1 MTMANY
7 IKELVISE
15 YYKKADWKKWATDKI
30 YENKDNEKWI
40 YKVRNADN
48 AASLLNILEPI
59 CEEEQYYKYNNNQF
73 SDAVIGFIYKRYLKG
88 ELTMEDMLKR
98 TYEEVSSG
106 DSLIDPEK
114 FKNYLDM
121 VENNKDLQQDRK
133 FISSVHDFYEI
144 YLEIADLV
152 LDKVEQ

>member
-1 MTMANY
+1 MD
-7 IKELVISE
+7 L
-15 YYKKADWKKWATDKI
+15 
-30 YENKDNEKWI
+30 
-40 YKVRNADN
+40 
-48 AASLLNILEPI
+48 
-59 CEEEQYYKYNNNQF
+59 
-73 SDAVIGFIYKRYLKG
+73 
-88 ELTMEDMLKR
+88 
-98 TYEEVSSG
+98 
-106 DSLIDPEK
+106 LIDPEK